1 MKIFIYLFFILI
13 SFNSLA
19 QKDVLDL
26 GDSYADDQLYL
37 SFSYAQF
44 FNQPSVISKSGFS
57 YGLSAGFLKDFILNK
72 EGSFAFAFGVGYGYD
87 FFNHNLKVQEINNST
102 IFSDGS
108 SLEKNTFRS
117 HNLEF
122 PIEFRWRTSTAKKY
136 KFWRVYTGVKFLY
149 NLSNKYKYIENNISY
164 SYKNINEYNKFQY
177 GLTLSAGYNEFN
189 FNVFYN
195 LTPIFE
201 NAILNGEPI
210 ETSIVKFGLI
220 YYIL

>member
-72 EGSFAFAFGVGYGYD
+72 EGSFAFAFGTI
-87 FFNHNLKVQEINNST
+87 LST
-102 IFSDGS
+102 ICRPCDSNSQIWVFH
-108 SLEKNTFRS
+108 KRKS
-117 HNLEF
+117 HTHRKSNSILSF
-122 PIEFRWRTSTAKKY
+122 PMTTKGHR
-136 KFWRVYTGVKFLY
+136 
-149 NLSNKYKYIENNISY
+149 
-164 SYKNINEYNKFQY
+164 
-177 GLTLSAGYNEFN
+177 
-189 FNVFYN
+189 
-195 LTPIFE
+195 
-201 NAILNGEPI
+201 
-210 ETSIVKFGLI
+210 
-220 YYIL
+220 